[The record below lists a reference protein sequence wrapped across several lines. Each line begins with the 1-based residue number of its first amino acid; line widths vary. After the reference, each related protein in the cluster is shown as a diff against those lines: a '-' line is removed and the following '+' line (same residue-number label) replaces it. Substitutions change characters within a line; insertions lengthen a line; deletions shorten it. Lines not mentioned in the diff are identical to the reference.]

1 MSAPRR
7 REEGKNERGTRA
19 REEEKRQTTALHMR
33 RGDQGQR
40 EWGLQLG
47 RRTGP
52 AGMQAGDRN
61 SPEPRRARD
70 IHRRRQ
76 HKLLVEETGRG
87 TEFLIKTSA
96 GVREG
101 KQRHGLRAG
110 NGDVP
115 FCRDAMGLNQHSFI

>member
-1 MSAPRR
+1 MTKASENGVCNWGDA
-7 REEGKNERGTRA
+7 RGLLACKQVTGTV
-19 REEEKRQTTALHMR
+19 QN
-33 RGDQGQR
+33 
-40 EWGLQLG
+40 LG
-47 RRTGP
+47 E
-52 AGMQAGDRN
+52 Q
-61 SPEPRRARD
+61 E

-76 HKLLVEETGRG
+76 HELLVEETGMG

-110 NGDVP
+110 NRDVP